1 MAERNLCFLS
11 AVDPRYI
18 TQYPVCPGPPVAP
31 PIYPPPVAPP
41 NIPHFKVYIGKIA
54 PTVDNNFV
62 ISLLQVC
69 GVVKS
74 WEPVRNP
81 IDGTHTGFGFCE
93 FESAEG
99 CHRARRLLNKLSIDG
114 QELVLNVD
122 QATRD
127 APFRYS
133 DTDKDAMERIRSMIE
148 ERMKTKLPRPPTPV
162 VQVSACTVDNGN
174 DDAQSS
180 ALEER
185 KTRRQCENEEHLGG
199 MKDVGSQCK
208 KDREVTAAGKSSLQI
223 DEAPLMHVRM
233 ERESAVEHES
243 KNQHRKRDG
252 FRKSNGEEKGRERK
266 AVGWDCWK
274 DRVVSAAGK
283 SSLQIDEAL
292 SRHVRMERESAVE
305 HESKN
310 QHRKRDGFRK
320 SNVEEKGRE
329 RKAVGWDC
337 WKDREVSAAGKSSL
351 RIDEAAPSRHVPM
364 ECESAVEHARKN
376 QHRKRD
382 GVCKS
387 NGEEK
392 CIVFVPGLV
401 SDKQNTSAGEKV
413 ALELRATS
421 KSGEKK
427 PLDAKQLLA
436 TVPKMK
442 EELFAHDVNWAIY
455 DKYGLHERMRP
466 WISKKTTEVF
476 DEELAEFV
484 DYVVAA
490 TKEHVTAPRML
501 ELLESLLDD
510 DAERF
515 VLLMWRKLIFE
526 IKKVEVGLV

>member
-1 MAERNLCFLS
+1 MLVSAQKDAESHNQHCLLISFDLGSIMIFLRLFCAVLVDKFFCLPANLLRIDYASCVWITEELTNMAERNLCFLS

-18 TQYPVCPGPPVAP
+18 TQYPVCPGPPPVAP

-93 FESAEG
+93 FESAEC

-148 ERMKTKLPRPPTPV
+148 ERMKNKLPRPPTPA
-162 VQVSACTVDNGN
+162 VQVSACTIDNGN

-185 KTRRQCENEEHLGG
+185 KIRRQCENEEHLVG

-208 KDREVTAAGKSSLQI
+208 KDREVSAAGKSSLQI
-223 DEAPLMHVRM
+223 DEAPPM
-233 ERESAVEHES
+233 
-243 KNQHRKRDG
+243 
-252 FRKSNGEEKGRERK
+252 
-266 AVGWDCWK
+266 
-274 DRVVSAAGK
+274 
-283 SSLQIDEAL
+283 
-292 SRHVRMERESAVE
+292 
-305 HESKN
+305 
-310 QHRKRDGFRK
+310 
-320 SNVEEKGRE
+320 
-329 RKAVGWDC
+329 
-337 WKDREVSAAGKSSL
+337 
-351 RIDEAAPSRHVPM
+351 HVPM

-376 QHRKRD
+376 LHRK
-382 GVCKS
+382 S
-387 NGEEK
+387 
-392 CIVFVPGLV
+392 LV
-401 SDKQNTSAGEKV
+401 SDKQNISAGEEV

-421 KSGEKK
+421 KSGHKK

-436 TVPKMK
+436 TVPKVK

-466 WISKKTTEVF
+466 RISRKTTEVF
-476 DEELAEFV
+476 GQELGEFV

-515 VLLMWRKLIFE
+515 VLVMWRKLIFE
-526 IKKVEVGLV
+526 IRKVEEGLA